1 MAKKEACALSVGSQD
16 RTQAIIKD
24 FRVCKALRTRTA
36 SCEPFA
42 KCGSYEGSGLPTAV
56 SVLLTDGEVETRVT
70 EYLFQGQH

>member
-24 FRVCKALRTRTA
+24 FRVCKALGTRTA

-42 KCGSYEGSGLPTAV
+42 KCGSYEGSG
-56 SVLLTDGEVETRVT
+56 
-70 EYLFQGQH
+70 